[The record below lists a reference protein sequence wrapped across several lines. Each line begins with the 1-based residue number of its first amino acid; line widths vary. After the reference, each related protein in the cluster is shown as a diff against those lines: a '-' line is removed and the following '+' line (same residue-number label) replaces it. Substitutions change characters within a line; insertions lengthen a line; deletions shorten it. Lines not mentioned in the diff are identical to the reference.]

1 MTSNDT
7 QVGSLVL
14 NLIEDKNIF
23 TSLQQSGLSANEL
36 YLLAND
42 DLDPVVS
49 VNYNS
54 GAAKFTYTTDQ
65 GNTADIISISNLKTA
80 FNLSSVASDGLYSS
94 LSSKPSINGVELS
107 GNKTTSDL
115 GISLNYTS
123 DAITNKPSINN
134 VTLTGNLSTADLNID
149 YNDLTGK
156 PNIPTV
162 SSNYIAGNTTAALTS
177 AGVDAALTN
186 YVPKTTQVTGTG
198 ALSGGGA
205 LNRNISIT
213 HKAAPTGI
221 STSAVKIGID
231 EYGHACLG
239 AGITAGD
246 VGAIPI
252 KYSVESSATAL
263 DGTNTNIVI
272 FGLQSETIGFNV
284 IPEFGK
290 TLSIQYVNET
300 ENEITLTIPSN
311 IVNSVF
317 VNGDKLT
324 ENYTLN
330 IPSQKSKR
338 LDLLV
343 IQNGSNIYGFVNI
356 F

>member
-1 MTSNDT
+1 MTNNDT

-23 TSLQQSGLSANEL
+23 SSLQTSGLSSNEL
-36 YLLAND
+36 YLVAND

-49 VNYNS
+49 VNYNAS
-54 GAAKFTYTTDQ
+54 GAKFSYTTDQ
-65 GNTADIISISNLKTA
+65 GNTTDIISISNLKAA
-80 FNLSSVASDGLYSS
+80 FNLSSVASNGLYSS
-94 LSSKPSINGVELS
+94 LTSKPSINGVELS

-134 VTLTGNLSTADLNID
+134 VILTGNLSTADLNIN

-177 AGVDAALTN
+177 AGVDTALTN

-205 LNRNISIT
+205 LNGNISIT
-213 HKAAPTGI
+213 HKSAPTGLN
-221 STSAVKIGID
+221 TAAVKIGID

-239 AGITAGD
+239 AGITAAD

-252 KYSVESSATAL
+252 KYSVDTSATAL
-263 DGTNTNIVI
+263 DGTNTNMVI
-272 FGLQSETIGFNV
+272 FGLQSETLGFNV

-290 TLSIQYVNET
+290 ILSIQYINET
-300 ENEITLTIPSN
+300 ENQISLTIPSN

-317 VNGDKLT
+317 VNGDKLSSD
-324 ENYTLN
+324 YVLN
-330 IPSQKSKR
+330 IPSQKVKR
-338 LDLLV
+338 LDLMV
-343 IQNGSNIYGFVNI
+343 IQNGSNVYGFVNI

>member
-7 QVGSLVL
+7 QVGSLIL

-42 DLDPVVS
+42 DIDPVVS

-54 GAAKFTYTTDQ
+54 AAAKFTYKTDQ
-65 GNTADIISISNLKTA
+65 GNMADIISISNLKTA

-134 VTLTGNLSTADLNID
+134 VTLTGNLTTGDLNID

-162 SSNYIAGNTTAALTS
+162 SNNYIAGNTTAALTS
-177 AGVDAALTN
+177 AGVESALTN
-186 YVPKTTQVTGTG
+186 YVPKITQVTGTG

-205 LNRNISIT
+205 LNGNVSIT
-213 HKAAPTGI
+213 HKPAPTGI

-239 AGITAGD
+239 AEITASD

-252 KYSVESSATAL
+252 KYSVNTSATGL
-263 DGTNTNIVI
+263 DGTNTNIII
-272 FGLQSETIGFNV
+272 FGLQSETIGFNS

-300 ENEITLTIPSN
+300 ENQISLTIPSN
-311 IVNSVF
+311 IVNFVF
-317 VNGDKLT
+317 VNGNKLSSD
-324 ENYTLN
+324 YVLN

-343 IQNGSNIYGFVNI
+343 IQNGSNIYAFVNI